1 MQVRS
6 ARDLSYQA
14 LEPLPFFSLGDD
26 TCHGLVGTSAYS
38 FGVSADGNVCAFLY
52 YDLLVVYKSKTASP
66 IFTAPCLGSGCFAL
80 SPDGCRLV
88 FVEKRSRQTF
98 FVDLMTGELTKL
110 FDFAVDIINL
120 SNALLA
126 YYDYS
131 KSAILYDLEVKRVQA
146 MCPVEERLNAIALSS
161 DSALLATGAEK

>member
-1 MQVRS
+1 
-6 ARDLSYQA
+6 
-14 LEPLPFFSLGDD
+14 
-26 TCHGLVGTSAYS
+26 
-38 FGVSADGNVCAFLY
+38 
-52 YDLLVVYKSKTASP
+52 
-66 IFTAPCLGSGCFAL
+66 
-80 SPDGCRLV
+80 
-88 FVEKRSRQTF
+88 
-98 FVDLMTGELTKL
+98 MTGELTKL